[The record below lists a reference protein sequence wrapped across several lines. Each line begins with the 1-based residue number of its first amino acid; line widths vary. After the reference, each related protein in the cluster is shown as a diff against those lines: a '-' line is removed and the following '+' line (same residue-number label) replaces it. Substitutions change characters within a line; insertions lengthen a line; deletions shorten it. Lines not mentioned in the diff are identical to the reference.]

1 MKLDKQALLEMIRE
15 EIYKLDKD
23 GNQVD
28 IGPKDDI
35 DAIYHDST
43 RDDNKDGYT
52 KKGKKQFTV
61 RILKKDE
68 QDVG

>member
-23 GNQVD
+23 GNKIS

-43 RDDNKDGYT
+43 KNDNSVGYT
-52 KKGKKQFTV
+52 KKKKQLTV
-61 RILKKDE
+61 RLVKEEE
-68 QDVG
+68 QDTE